1 MGRFRSAEELYTLL
15 DALFHRLRAIPE
27 IRQALT
33 ASPMIVRFR
42 FHDPTGEVTID
53 LRQDPPQWTFGPSD
67 LPADV
72 EMIQSADTAH
82 RFWMGQLNVPQA
94 IATRQI
100 IARGN
105 IPKALRLLPALRPAF
120 QVYPQVLRELGM
132 THLLE
137 EPSPTPRRRFPRLRL
152 SLPWRARPEV
162 ALPPPLLW
170 PIPLVDAEAVEPMPP
185 PPRPHP
191 LPEDPIALRR
201 EMLRR
206 MLLIRAFEETL
217 AAEFARG
224 AIPAETI
231 HLSTGQEAVA
241 VGVAFAL
248 RPTDW
253 MTTTHRGHGHML
265 AKGADLDGM
274 MAEIFGKA
282 EGLCKGKGGSMHVTD
297 ARIGALG
304 ANGIVGASL
313 VIGAGAALAA
323 KLRGEDRVVVAFCGD
338 GATNQ
343 GMFHEAL
350 NFAAVFQ
357 LPLIVVIENNQ
368 YAEFTPLARHTRV
381 TRLADRAA
389 AYGIPGVH
397 VDGNDVWAVYEA
409 TREAVAR
416 ARQGEGPTLIEALT
430 YRWRGHSEGEGAVY
444 RSAAEVEAW
453 KARDPIRRW
462 RERLEAEGLL
472 TPSEAQAIEAEA
484 WQRVQEAAERA
495 RRGTEPPPEALTE
508 DLYAPE
514 PAWLYGQGPMILRP
528 SGRTRERSTAEAL
541 REALAEEMA
550 WDPRVFLLGEDV
562 TTGGYFGVTTGLGE
576 EFPGRVLDTPIS
588 ESAII
593 GAAVGAAMAGMR
605 PVAEI
610 EFADFLT
617 CAMDGLV
624 NQAAKIRYMSG
635 GQYALPLVVRTPA
648 GGGIGMAAQHSQ
660 SLEPLLT
667 GVPGLIVVAP
677 GTPAD
682 AKGLLKAAIRSNNPV
697 VFFENK
703 LLYAEVGPVPE
714 GEWIVPL
721 GVAEVKRPGRDVTVV
736 SIGAVLS
743 RVLEAA
749 AELAREGIEVEIV
762 DVRTLVPLDLRTIL
776 ASVARTRRLVVVED
790 APLTHGFGA
799 EVIAR
804 VSEAAWGLLRA
815 APRRVAGQDV
825 PIPYNRTLE
834 RLALPDAPRIAEAV
848 REVLR

>member
-120 QVYPQVLRELGM
+120 QVYPQMLRELGM

-162 ALPPPLLW
+162 ALPPPQLW

-357 LPLIVVIENNQ
+357 LPLIVVIENNGSH
-368 YAEFTPLARHTRV
+368 PL
-381 TRLADRAA
+381 
-389 AYGIPGVH
+389 
-397 VDGNDVWAVYEA
+397 
-409 TREAVAR
+409 
-416 ARQGEGPTLIEALT
+416 
-430 YRWRGHSEGEGAVY
+430 
-444 RSAAEVEAW
+444 
-453 KARDPIRRW
+453 
-462 RERLEAEGLL
+462 
-472 TPSEAQAIEAEA
+472 
-484 WQRVQEAAERA
+484 
-495 RRGTEPPPEALTE
+495 
-508 DLYAPE
+508 
-514 PAWLYGQGPMILRP
+514 
-528 SGRTRERSTAEAL
+528 
-541 REALAEEMA
+541 
-550 WDPRVFLLGEDV
+550 
-562 TTGGYFGVTTGLGE
+562 
-576 EFPGRVLDTPIS
+576 
-588 ESAII
+588 
-593 GAAVGAAMAGMR
+593 
-605 PVAEI
+605 
-610 EFADFLT
+610 
-617 CAMDGLV
+617 
-624 NQAAKIRYMSG
+624 RY
-635 GQYALPLVVRTPA
+635 
-648 GGGIGMAAQHSQ
+648 
-660 SLEPLLT
+660 
-667 GVPGLIVVAP
+667 
-677 GTPAD
+677 
-682 AKGLLKAAIRSNNPV
+682 
-697 VFFENK
+697 
-703 LLYAEVGPVPE
+703 
-714 GEWIVPL
+714 W
-721 GVAEVKRPGRDVTVV
+721 
-736 SIGAVLS
+736 
-743 RVLEAA
+743 
-749 AELAREGIEVEIV
+749 
-762 DVRTLVPLDLRTIL
+762 
-776 ASVARTRRLVVVED
+776 
-790 APLTHGFGA
+790 
-799 EVIAR
+799 
-804 VSEAAWGLLRA
+804 
-815 APRRVAGQDV
+815 
-825 PIPYNRTLE
+825 
-834 RLALPDAPRIAEAV
+834 
-848 REVLR
+848 